1 MKNLSIKLKIT
12 LWYTVFMTILIIV
25 ILWLLFSISSSQVL
39 SNAQLRLKDTVTRS
53 FHEIEY
59 EDGVLEFDKDINFLG
74 EGIYISV
81 YSAQG
86 ALLYGRTPSLFH
98 GAPMLIMDEI
108 QQVTSGQNLWYVYD
122 YCQKIDGYG
131 NLWVR
136 GIASQTQTDAALH
149 ILVRLALI
157 FLPFFVLCIA
167 AGGYLIIRKTLA
179 PLADMTETARQI
191 SEGNDL
197 SQRIRV
203 GEGKD
208 EVHKMAHTF
217 DRMMDKLQASFEN
230 EKQFTSDVS
239 HELRTPVA
247 VILSQCEYA
256 SREDTTPEE
265 TRGCI
270 RAITNQARKM
280 SNLISQLL
288 TLARADS
295 GKQQLHPEILNLSE
309 LAEIITEEQRSLA
322 VARNITLETDIQ
334 PDILFCGDETM
345 LMRLF
350 INLISNSITYG
361 RQNGH
366 TLITLSSGSGYI
378 TGSVADDGIGIEKDK
393 LDKIWNRF
401 YQVDSA
407 RSSGERQGSGLG
419 LPMVKW
425 ITQAHKGTISVE
437 SSPGEGTRFTFTF
450 PAQPRN
456 AEK

>member
-1 MKNLSIKLKIT
+1 MYCILLSR
-12 LWYTVFMTILIIV
+12 
-25 ILWLLFSISSSQVL
+25 SSS
-39 SNAQLRLKDTVTRS
+39 SS
-53 FHEIEY
+53 
-59 EDGVLEFDKDINFLG
+59 
-74 EGIYISV
+74 
-81 YSAQG
+81 
-86 ALLYGRTPSLFH
+86 
-98 GAPMLIMDEI
+98 
-108 QQVTSGQNLWYVYD
+108 
-122 YCQKIDGYG
+122 
-131 NLWVR
+131 
-136 GIASQTQTDAALH
+136 TQTFAAIH
-149 ILVRLALI
+149 ILVWLALI
-157 FLPFFVLCIA
+157 FLAFFFLCIA

-197 SQRIRV
+197 SRRIRV

-217 DRMMDKLQASFEN
+217 DRMMDKLQASFET

-322 VARNITLETDIQ
+322 AARNITL
-334 PDILFCGDETM
+334 
-345 LMRLF
+345 
-350 INLISNSITYG
+350 
-361 RQNGH
+361 
-366 TLITLSSGSGYI
+366 
-378 TGSVADDGIGIEKDK
+378 
-393 LDKIWNRF
+393 
-401 YQVDSA
+401 
-407 RSSGERQGSGLG
+407 
-419 LPMVKW
+419 
-425 ITQAHKGTISVE
+425 
-437 SSPGEGTRFTFTF
+437 
-450 PAQPRN
+450 
-456 AEK
+456 